1 MMVDDMCFFHPA
13 IILNIRHHWA
23 PKMTKFN
30 TKPGSSRRCSIS
42 GQRDYDSNNAK
53 QGNRDPIDQ
62 TFHHSSWLN
71 HDSIMTT
78 WLLDFTILSRK
89 SHAVPK
95 CANPWGLG
103 NVHQF
108 LCCFPCTN
116 VAYRTYRTS
125 TDFTVGSNGS
135 NTYRPMKKP
144 ARCGRASPVSPPRPS
159 KDLRWISHHHYLGP
173 EPNRSPWEPWI
184 LAPNLPQFSS
194 KYHQNIMNIKQIQES
209 NCMWKYVQS
218 CSI

>member
-1 MMVDDMCFFHPA
+1 MMVDDMCVFS
-13 IILNIRHHWA
+13 ILPCDHIKYPPSLHWA

-42 GQRDYDSNNAK
+42 GQREDD
-53 QGNRDPIDQ
+53 
-62 TFHHSSWLN
+62 
-71 HDSIMTT
+71 DSIMTT

-108 LCCFPCTN
+108 LCCFPYTN

-125 TDFTVGSNGS
+125 TDFTD
-135 NTYRPMKKP
+135 PMDP
-144 ARCGRASPVSPPRPS
+144 THIGRMGTRQVRPS
-159 KDLRWISHHHYLGP
+159 ISCFTTSSFKRSSMDIPSSLPGTGAKP
-173 EPNRSPWEPWI
+173 EPLGALNFGT
-184 LAPNLPQFSS
+184 QFTSVFIKISS
-194 KYHQNIMNIKQIQES
+194 KYHEHKTDS
-209 NCMWKYVQS
+209 GLHVKV
-218 CSI
+218 CSIMFNLISLRPLLKNLRVWYWY

>member
-1 MMVDDMCFFHPA
+1 MMVDDMCVFS
-13 IILNIRHHWA
+13 ILPCDHIKYPPSLHWA

-42 GQRDYDSNNAK
+42 GQREDD
-53 QGNRDPIDQ
+53 
-62 TFHHSSWLN
+62 
-71 HDSIMTT
+71 DSIMTT

-125 TDFTVGSNGS
+125 TDFTDPMDPTHIGRWKNPPGAAEHLLFHHLVLQKIFDGYPIITTWDRSQTGALGS
-135 NTYRPMKKP
+135 PEFWHP
-144 ARCGRASPVSPPRPS
+144 
-159 KDLRWISHHHYLGP
+159 IYL
-173 EPNRSPWEPWI
+173 S
-184 LAPNLPQFSS
+184 F
-194 KYHQNIMNIKQIQES
+194 HQNIIKIS
-209 NCMWKYVQS
+209 WT
-218 CSI
+218 